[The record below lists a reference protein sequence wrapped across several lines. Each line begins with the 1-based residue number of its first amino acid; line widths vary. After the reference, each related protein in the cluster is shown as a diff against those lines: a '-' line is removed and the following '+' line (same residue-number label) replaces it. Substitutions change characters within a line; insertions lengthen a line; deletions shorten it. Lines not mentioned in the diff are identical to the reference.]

1 MWLQHSKQ
9 DRGSHPQS
17 QLLVNC
23 VPWTWP
29 TLRPLHVISSDP
41 LKALEFGYSHPPGST
56 EVTEA
61 PKLAPSYIAGLV
73 HTKSALE
80 PSSYWLQTHSLMQLL
95 CNNWT
100 MHPQACNSPHTK
112 TPPAQMAPAPCLLDS
127 PDILRIALHLL
138 PGPLL
143 PQLTLKLLNLLPLSL
158 MLLLSLPHF
167 LHIAEGLRVPAL
179 LQILWQTKGGRKQ
192 DRE

>member
-1 MWLQHSKQ
+1 
-9 DRGSHPQS
+9 
-17 QLLVNC
+17 
-23 VPWTWP
+23 
-29 TLRPLHVISSDP
+29 
-41 LKALEFGYSHPPGST
+41 
-56 EVTEA
+56 
-61 PKLAPSYIAGLV
+61 
-73 HTKSALE
+73 
-80 PSSYWLQTHSLMQLL
+80 
-95 CNNWT
+95 

-112 TPPAQMAPAPCLLDS
+112 TPPAQLAPAPCLLDS
-127 PDILRIALHLL
+127 PDILCIALHLL

-179 LQILWQTKGGRKQ
+179 LQILWQMKGGRKQ